1 MGVGKYNPVC
11 GNMSFKMFKF
21 LDPSISV
28 TFPSSTLFHYPILLT
43 LADGNIHTTNEL
55 VAIEIQMI
63 SLLHC

>member
-1 MGVGKYNPVC
+1 
-11 GNMSFKMFKF
+11 MSFKMFKF